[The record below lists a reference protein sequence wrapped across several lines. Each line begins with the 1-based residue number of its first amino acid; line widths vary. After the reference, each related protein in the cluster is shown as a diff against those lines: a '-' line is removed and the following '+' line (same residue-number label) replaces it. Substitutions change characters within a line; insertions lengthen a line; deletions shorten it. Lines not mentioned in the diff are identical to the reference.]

1 MQELDPQKRR
11 KLERLAE
18 LIDKGNLAIFDWLQE
33 IEEKARGEK
42 GDPPSKEELLA
53 LIEPLIPD
61 VKDGKDYVLT
71 ESDLESIALRASE
84 KIKVPI
90 VEKVVEK
97 TEVIKEVPIV
107 TENVVEKAVAD
118 TPEAIIEK
126 INSLPPEI
134 KIKPEHIEG
143 LSELKEDV
151 ENAKDSTGSGRAGW
165 GAHPLVIQE
174 SGTTKVKVAR
184 NLNFTGA
191 TVTQRPDG
199 VTSIAID
206 SDGLVSGPASSTDN
220 AIARWDGTT
229 GDLIQNSGITID
241 DSNNIVSNGTIHLK
255 QATTNAT
262 IIGDVSGNAR
272 GDSAFDVQ
280 SSRSAATDV
289 ASGVSAQ
296 AMGNSNQA
304 SGDFSSVFG
313 ISNVASGEDSVCLGN
328 ANTATMI
335 DSIAIGRNN
344 TSTQAT
350 AVAVGQGITNNIAI
364 SAMFGATDDAKIT
377 ILGDPLGSQE
387 GFVGILNTNP
397 QEALHVT
404 GNIRA
409 SGTLRSEVAT
419 GTAPLTVASTTL
431 VTNLNAD
438 LIDGLNSTA
447 FIKAD
452 GTVPLTADWDAGS
465 FEIRAQTLES
475 DVATGTAPLTIAST
489 TLVTNLNADLLDG
502 KNTGTSGNVIPLL
515 DGNNTWSG
523 TNLYN
528 AVISLNTNAGAG
540 TAGTITFNTVSG
552 HNAGSLNL
560 STGTATNAGNGGTI
574 NMVGGN
580 GSTGAGGNAGQ
591 ITLNGGVG
599 GSNAGGTG
607 GSGGNLTFN
616 GGTGGSNTATA
627 GGNGASLTMSGGNGS
642 TGSGGFGGAAGQ
654 VNTSGGNAS
663 GSTPGGNGGQL
674 NTRGLGT
681 NAGGG
686 LNTSASASLG
696 AGGSITTNAGGGS
709 INTKGTGSIE
719 MGDSGTRTTF
729 TGAATTDRAI
739 SLPDEDGTLLV
750 GAHGVYT
757 PTLTGVANVAAS
769 TAYQCQYMQVGSV
782 VTVSGKLDID
792 PTLTATSTQ
801 LGISLPVASNIGA
814 NEDVGGTAFAPAI
827 AGMGAAILGDATNN
841 RAQLQFISSDINN
854 NSMYFSFT
862 YRII

>member
-1 MQELDPQKRR
+1 
-11 KLERLAE
+11 
-18 LIDKGNLAIFDWLQE
+18 
-33 IEEKARGEK
+33 
-42 GDPPSKEELLA
+42 
-53 LIEPLIPD
+53 
-61 VKDGKDYVLT
+61 
-71 ESDLESIALRASE
+71 
-84 KIKVPI
+84 
-90 VEKVVEK
+90 
-97 TEVIKEVPIV
+97 
-107 TENVVEKAVAD
+107 
-118 TPEAIIEK
+118 
-126 INSLPPEI
+126 
-134 KIKPEHIEG
+134 
-143 LSELKEDV
+143 
-151 ENAKDSTGSGRAGW
+151 
-165 GAHPLVIQE
+165 
-174 SGTTKVKVAR
+174 
-184 NLNFTGA
+184 
-191 TVTQRPDG
+191 
-199 VTSIAID
+199 
-206 SDGLVSGPASSTDN
+206 
-220 AIARWDGTT
+220 
-229 GDLIQNSGITID
+229 
-241 DSNNIVSNGTIHLK
+241 
-255 QATTNAT
+255 
-262 IIGDVSGNAR
+262 
-272 GDSAFDVQ
+272 
-280 SSRSAATDV
+280 
-289 ASGVSAQ
+289 
-296 AMGNSNQA
+296 
-304 SGDFSSVFG
+304 
-313 ISNVASGEDSVCLGN
+313 
-328 ANTATMI
+328 
-335 DSIAIGRNN
+335 
-344 TSTQAT
+344 
-350 AVAVGQGITNNIAI
+350 
-364 SAMFGATDDAKIT
+364 
-377 ILGDPLGSQE
+377 
-387 GFVGILNTNP
+387 
-397 QEALHVT
+397 
-404 GNIRA
+404 
-409 SGTLRSEVAT
+409 
-419 GTAPLTVASTTL
+419 
-431 VTNLNAD
+431 
-438 LIDGLNSTA
+438 
-447 FIKAD
+447 
-452 GTVPLTADWDAGS
+452 
-465 FEIRAQTLES
+465 
-475 DVATGTAPLTIAST
+475 
-489 TLVTNLNADLLDG
+489 
-502 KNTGTSGNVIPLL
+502 
-515 DGNNTWSG
+515 
-523 TNLYN
+523 
-528 AVISLNTNAGAG
+528 
-540 TAGTITFNTVSG
+540 
-552 HNAGSLNL
+552 
-560 STGTATNAGNGGTI
+560 
-574 NMVGGN
+574 MVGGN